1 MNAQKTGSLIAAI
14 RKEQN
19 RTQQDL
25 SNELGVSSAAISKW
39 ERGIGFPDVSLIEPL
54 ATSLGITIAELF
66 KGERI
71 ENGDANEYE
80 NLLSDV
86 VKVSK
91 NEISKKKKISNWII
105 AITVAVLY
113 LLISIITQKWE
124 ITWVVWIVYCFYRIF
139 TEYIYKILEI
149 VELTIFMR
157 IIIKEP
163 DA

>member
-25 SNELGVSSAAISKW
+25 ANELGVSSAAISKW

-71 ENGDANEYE
+71 ENSDANEYE

-124 ITWVVWIVYCFYRIF
+124 ITWMVWIVYCFYRIF
-139 TEYIYKILEI
+139 TEYIYK
-149 VELTIFMR
+149 
-157 IIIKEP
+157 KY
-163 DA
+163 

>member
-113 LLISIITQKWE
+113 LLISIITQKLE
-124 ITWVVWIVYCFYRIF
+124 ITWMVWIVYCFYRIF
-139 TEYIYKILEI
+139 TEYIYK
-149 VELTIFMR
+149 
-157 IIIKEP
+157 KY
-163 DA
+163 